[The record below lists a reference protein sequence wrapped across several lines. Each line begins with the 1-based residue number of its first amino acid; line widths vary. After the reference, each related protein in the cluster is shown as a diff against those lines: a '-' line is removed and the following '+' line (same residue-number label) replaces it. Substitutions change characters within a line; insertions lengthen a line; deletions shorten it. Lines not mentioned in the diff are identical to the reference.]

1 MPVLRD
7 NIYHG
12 NAGNGK
18 GIQMQDVRFGTRECK
33 DSMHKVVT
41 KCTTHMQ
48 KSAEE
53 V

>member
-1 MPVLRD
+1 MPVARD

-12 NAGNGK
+12 NAGNRK
-18 GIQMQDVRFGTRECK
+18 RIQTQDARFETRGCK
-33 DSMHKVVT
+33 DSVHDVVT

-48 KSAEE
+48 KLAEE

>member
-1 MPVLRD
+1 MPVARD

-12 NAGNGK
+12 NAGNRK
-18 GIQMQDVRFGTRECK
+18 GIQTQECK
-33 DSMHKVVT
+33 DSVHDVAT
-41 KCTTHMQ
+41 KCTTYMQ